1 MLRNLHVKNLAL
13 IDEAEVDFEKGLN
26 ILTGETGAGKSIII
40 GSINLALGEKVSKEM
55 LRDNEENAFVEL
67 IFDVESDALK
77 KALSGLDVYPEDDM
91 LILSRKISGGRSI
104 AKINGESVPASKMK
118 AVSALLIDIHGQ
130 HEHQSL
136 LYPEKQMEILD
147 AYGKE
152 EIQKK
157 REQVQ
162 KDYET
167 YKALRK
173 ELEQY
178 EIDEEQKKRQM
189 DFLAFE
195 ISEIEDAKLKVGED
209 EELEAQYR
217 KMINAKRITESLSE
231 VYELTGYEREGSSE
245 QIGRAVRQLSQ
256 VSELDDDLK
265 GIYETLNDIDA
276 LLSDF
281 NRELSSYL
289 SGFQFSQEE
298 FLETEERL
306 NLLNHL
312 KSKYGASIEAVLEY
326 KQEKEEE
333 YEALEHFEQN
343 QAELKRKIE
352 EQETVL
358 QKQCECL
365 TKSRK
370 KWAKSLEK
378 EIIEGL
384 QELNFLDVAFE
395 IVFEEKAEFSS
406 NGKDSI
412 CFFISTN
419 PGEPKRELQKV
430 VSGGELSRIMLAIK
444 TILADKDEKETLIF
458 DEIDTGIS
466 GKTAW
471 KVSEK
476 MAVIAKSHQVLCITH
491 LPQIAAQA
499 DSHFLIEKSV
509 KELETQTKIWR
520 LDEEKSVEELARML
534 GGESITETVLS
545 NAREM
550 KEMAQQQKN
559 TRVK

>member
-1 MLRNLHVKNLAL
+1 MLVHLHVKNLAL
-13 IDEAEVDFEKGLN
+13 IEETEVEFGPGLN
-26 ILTGETGAGKSIII
+26 ILTGETGAGKSILL
-40 GSINLALGEKVSKEM
+40 GSIQLILGGKTSRSM
-55 LRDNEENAFVEL
+55 IRENASYALVEL
-67 IFDVESDALK
+67 LFQVENTKARESLAAL
-77 KALSGLDVYPEDDM
+77 DIYPEDGQVLM
-91 LILSRKISGGRSI
+91 SRKIMDGRSI
-104 AKINGESVPASKMK
+104 NKINGETSTVSQMK
-118 AVSALLIDIHGQ
+118 AAAACLLDIHGQ

-136 LYPEKQMEILD
+136 LYGDRQLAILD
-147 AYGKE
+147 VYGKE
-152 EIQKK
+152 RILPA
-157 REQVQ
+157 REKVRSAYR
-162 KDYET
+162 DYREFLNQLN
-167 YKALRK
+167 ALDM
-173 ELEQY
+173 
-178 EIDEEQKKRQM
+178 DEEQRNREKA
-189 DFLAFE
+189 FLEFE
-195 ISEIEDAKLKVGED
+195 INEIQEAALIFGED
-209 EELEAQYR
+209 EKLEEKYR
-217 KMINAKRITESLSE
+217 KLSNARKIMES
-231 VYELTGYEREGSSE
+231 VQNVHGMTGYDRGAADMTGTALKEFSR
-245 QIGRAVRQLSQ
+245 
-256 VSELDDDLK
+256 VSDYDKELMPLM
-265 GIYETLNDIDA
+265 ETLTEIDS

-281 NRELSSYL
+281 NRDLSSYL

>member
-1 MLRNLHVKNLAL
+1 MDIFPDDGQIIISRK
-13 IDEAEVDFEKGLN
+13 
-26 ILTGETGAGKSIII
+26 LTG
-40 GSINLALGEKVSKEM
+40 N
-55 LRDNEENAFVEL
+55 
-67 IFDVESDALK
+67 
-77 KALSGLDVYPEDDM
+77 
-91 LILSRKISGGRSI
+91 RSI
-104 AKINGESVPASKMK
+104 CKINGETCT
-118 AVSALLIDIHGQ
+118 VSMVKQAAFYLLDIHGQ

-152 EIQKK
+152 EIQKQ

-162 KDYET
+162 KDYEA
-167 YKALRK
+167 YKALKK

-209 EELEAQYR
+209 EALEAQYR

-276 LLSDF
+276 LLNDF

-289 SGFQFSQEE
+289 SDFQFSQEE

-326 KQEKEEE
+326 KQKKEEE

-343 QAELKRKIE
+343 RAELKRKIE
-352 EQETVL
+352 EQKTVL
-358 QKQCECL
+358 QKQCERL

-384 QELNFLDVAFE
+384 QELNFLNVAFE

-509 KELETQTKIWR
+509 KELETQTKIR
-520 LDEEKSVEELARML
+520 CLDDEKSVEELARML

-559 TRVK
+559 TRVKS